1 MPGWYRNEVV
11 FADSLCY
18 RKVLDCRVISSKTI
32 ISNGEFIAMI
42 ADKLALE
49 QRTA

>member
-1 MPGWYRNEVV
+1 MNFLRVPKFGAENHHKSTCFCASYYR
-11 FADSLCY
+11 
-18 RKVLDCRVISSKTI
+18 
-32 ISNGEFIAMI
+32 NGEFIAMI

>member
-1 MPGWYRNEVV
+1 MNFLRVPKFGAENHHKSACFY
-11 FADSLCY
+11 ACCY
-18 RKVLDCRVISSKTI
+18 K
-32 ISNGEFIAMI
+32 NGEFIAMI